1 MQLEHLGDTINVQL
15 KLSRVTTFGI
25 QKVIATSQSWS
36 FTRMSAF
43 MQPPA
48 KTKEGGYLL
57 YLSALFSFL
66 PPLLYSQYKLLLN
79 FSFHTFNNKPS
90 KGTDGSIS
98 VSGQLRTY
106 PSPNPTC

>member
-15 KLSRVTTFGI
+15 KLSRVTIFGI

-48 KTKEGGYLL
+48 ETKEGG
-57 YLSALFSFL
+57 
-66 PPLLYSQYKLLLN
+66 
-79 FSFHTFNNKPS
+79 
-90 KGTDGSIS
+90 
-98 VSGQLRTY
+98 
-106 PSPNPTC
+106 